1 MTYAVTYQRMDGTE
15 MPGRVSL
22 SYAFTGSEKPLIGK
36 TIGDMFD
43 EIAEKYPDN
52 DALVSLHQG
61 VRYTYRELQKEVN
74 KAAKG
79 LLSLGLKRGDRVA
92 IWATN
97 IAEWVITQFATAKAG
112 IILVNVNPAYRTHE
126 LEYVLR
132 QSETQ
137 ALLLIDRFKTS
148 DYVKMLYEVCPEV
161 KSSKPG
167 QISSENLPFLKTVIL
182 IRGER
187 QPGMYTWDE
196 MLRMGEEM
204 PDDVLCGVQCSLDF
218 DDTINIQYTSGT
230 TGFPKGVM
238 LTHHNILNNGYFIG
252 ECMSFTEKDRLC
264 IPVPF
269 YHCFGMVLSNMAC
282 VTHGATMV
290 LPAEYFDPVSTLSAV
305 EKERCTALHGV
316 PTMFIAELEHPD
328 FKKFD
333 LSSLRTGIMAGSPC
347 PIEYMKKVSTLMNM
361 RDVVITYGQTE
372 ASPGLTMSSTADPL
386 ERRVSTVGKPMPHAE
401 IKIVDPKTGKMVPRG
416 QPGEICA
423 RGYMIMKG
431 YYNNPEATSLAID
444 KDGWLHTGDLGILDD
459 EGYCKITGRLKD
471 MVIRGGENI
480 YPREVEEFLYE
491 HPSISDVQVIGVPD
505 LKYGEELMA
514 WIKLKNGCNV
524 TPEEIK
530 EFCRGKIAHY
540 KIPRYIKFVDEFP
553 MTVTGKIQKYK
564 MREISIKELNLEEV
578 ARIKTA

>member
-1 MTYAVTYQRMDGTE
+1 MTHAVIYQRMDNE
-15 MPGRVSL
+15 MPGKVSL

-112 IILVNVNPAYRTHE
+112 IILVNINPAYRTHE

-148 DYVKMLYEVCPEV
+148 DYIGMLCEVCPEI
-161 KSSKPG
+161 KASAPG
-167 QISSENLPFLKTVIL
+167 QVSSESLPFLKTVVL

-187 QPGMYTWDE
+187 QPGMYTWGE
-196 MLRMGEEM
+196 MMRMGEEM
-204 PDDVLCGVQCSLDF
+204 PDDVLCGLQCSLDF
-218 DDTINIQYTSGT
+218 DDPINIQYTSGT
-230 TGFPKGVM
+230 TGFPKGVV

-282 VTHGATMV
+282 MTHGATMV
-290 LPAEYFDPVSTLSAV
+290 LPAEYFDPVSTLAAV

-328 FKKFD
+328 FRKFD

-361 RDVVITYGQTE
+361 REVVITYGQTE
-372 ASPGLTMSSTADPL
+372 ASPGITMSSTDDPL
-386 ERRVSTVGKPMPHAE
+386 ERRVSTVGKAMPHAE
-401 IKIVDPKTGKMVPRG
+401 IKIVDPRTGRILPKG

-423 RGYMIMKG
+423 RGYMVMKE

-444 KDGWLHTGDLGILDD
+444 KDGWLHTGDLGILDE

-514 WIKLKNGCNV
+514 WIKLKNGCRV

-530 EFCRGKIAHY
+530 EFCRGRIAHY

-564 MREISIKELNLEEV
+564 MREMSIKELGLEEV